1 MTVRR
6 TATVAL
12 ILAVPLALSACT
24 TNDETAD
31 TNQTTAPA
39 NSTTTEATEASEDE
53 ARIGQPL
60 TVAGAEIT
68 PTNLR
73 PAEQSEQKHTCVDI
87 NIKVA
92 SDAEP
97 LDIHGLAAW
106 KLYDPSNTARL
117 QTANDDTQHLPNVVE
132 PGQEAQ
138 GTVCFDN
145 APGTPGDYEL
155 RFRGNID
162 PLTNEAV
169 WTGKL

>member
-1 MTVRR
+1 MTIRR
-6 TATVAL
+6 PATAAL
-12 ILAVPLALSACT
+12 VLAVPIALSACT
-24 TNDETAD
+24 TNDD
-31 TNQTTAPA
+31 NQTTTPA
-39 NSTTTEATEASEDE
+39 NSTTLEATQAPEDRAE
-53 ARIGQPL
+53 IGQPI

-73 PAEQSEQKHTCVDI
+73 PAEQSEQEHTCVDI
-87 NIKVA
+87 NINVA

-117 QTANDDTQHLPNVVE
+117 QTANDDTQHLPEIVE

-138 GTVCFDN
+138 GTVCFEN

>member
-1 MTVRR
+1 MPTRK
-6 TATVAL
+6 TNTLAL

-24 TNDETAD
+24 TDD
-31 TNQTTAPA
+31 DNQTSAPA
-39 NSTTTEATEASEDE
+39 NSTTPEATEAPEDR
-53 ARIGQPL
+53 AVIGEPL

-73 PAEQSEQKHTCVDI
+73 PAEQSEQEHTCVDI

-92 SDAEP
+92 PDAEP
-97 LDIHGLAAW
+97 LDIQGLAAW

-117 QTANDDTQHLPNVVE
+117 QTANDDTRHLPEVVE
-132 PGQEAQ
+132 PGQQAQ

-145 APGTPGDYEL
+145 APGTPGDYQL

-169 WTGKL
+169 WTGTL

>member
-1 MTVRR
+1 MTTRK
-6 TATVAL
+6 TTTLAL

-24 TNDETAD
+24 TDDDTAD
-31 TNQTTAPA
+31 DNRTTAPA
-39 NSTTTEATEASEDE
+39 NSTSPETTGATEDQAE
-53 ARIGQPL
+53 IGEPL

-68 PTNLR
+68 PNNLR
-73 PAEQSEQKHTCVDI
+73 PAEQSRQEHTCVDI
-87 NIKVA
+87 NIRVA
-92 SDAEP
+92 TDADP